1 MLCCYY
7 LQRHTSD
14 KSEIAFRFNRCLFE
28 KVQLAK
34 HDIYYVRPLGVRI
47 SPLHG
52 TCREGS
58 ILELVCRSW
67 GSRPPAEITWWM
79 KNFRLHNV
87 TGYRFEVD
95 TSSSSLSLYPLASD
109 NGKVIVCKAEN
120 PKLPG
125 ILLTDSITLN
135 VTFPPKVTLSLKTY
149 SSSSLSEGDTV
160 ALICNVVSNPAVGP
174 VLWTFVQETSV
185 APPYKKFPQEGPQTL
200 VLERLQPWHKGS
212 YRCRATNSEGV
223 GESNALWLAVRHR
236 PICKAG
242 QQVSYGAYF
251 GETLNIRCE
260 VEAEP
265 ATVYFHWGF
274 SNTVVQHSNVSFV
287 SRGLKSMATYTPTDD
302 IHLGSLFCWA
312 NNSAGEQHVPCTFTV
327 FKPVAP
333 NRPKNC
339 QIMNRTH
346 TSFLVLCEAGYD
358 GGAPQRFYFR
368 AKLKGSRDDG
378 LSLSSPMPI
387 FNLSGLPSG
396 STFDVSVYARNKI
409 GKSLAVILET
419 TTLRTKRKGGTWTW
433 KTNRSLLISSMLI
446 LCFAILTLGAAAVLR
461 HRSHP
466 FLL

>member
-1 MLCCYY
+1 MPTCTLKYCEVLSLVIAPATFDTVRTLTPPTSRMY
-7 LQRHTSD
+7 LED
-14 KSEIAFRFNRCLFE
+14 KETDRYHPETLERAERI
-28 KVQLAK
+28 
-34 HDIYYVRPLGVRI
+34 RPLGVRI

-58 ILELVCRSW
+58 VLELVCRSW

-212 YRCRATNSEGV
+212 YRCRATNSEGF

-265 ATVYFHWGF
+265 AAVSFHWGF

-327 FKPVAP
+327 FKPGVYVLKLLSACKSEMHFSPAFKVLTGGTAP
-333 NRPKNC
+333 PISSSINYVIVR
-339 QIMNRTH
+339 QIYS
-346 TSFLVLCEAGYD
+346 SF
-358 GGAPQRFYFR
+358 
-368 AKLKGSRDDG
+368 
-378 LSLSSPMPI
+378 
-387 FNLSGLPSG
+387 
-396 STFDVSVYARNKI
+396 NKI
-409 GKSLAVILET
+409 
-419 TTLRTKRKGGTWTW
+419 
-433 KTNRSLLISSMLI
+433 
-446 LCFAILTLGAAAVLR
+446 
-461 HRSHP
+461 
-466 FLL
+466 